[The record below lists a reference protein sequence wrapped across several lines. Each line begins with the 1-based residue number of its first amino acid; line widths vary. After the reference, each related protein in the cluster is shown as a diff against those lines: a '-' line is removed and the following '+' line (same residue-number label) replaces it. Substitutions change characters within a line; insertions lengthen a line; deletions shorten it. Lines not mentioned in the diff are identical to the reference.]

1 MMAPAT
7 HSVSDHLPLTE
18 TALEILLALARGDK
32 HGYAIL
38 QDVEDRG
45 SMRSPLH
52 PGTLYRALS
61 RMLEDGFIEER
72 APRRDDGDDSRRR
85 YYRIT
90 RLGRRTA
97 AADVRRLESQ
107 VAAARAVGLVAPRPS
122 AGHGTA

>member
-1 MMAPAT
+1 MT
-7 HSVSDHLPLTE
+7 HNVTDHLPLTE

-61 RMLEDGFIEER
+61 RMLDDGFIEQR
-72 APRRDDGDDSRRR
+72 APRRDEGNDSRRR

-90 RLGRRTA
+90 KRGRRMA

-107 VAAARAVGLVAPRPS
+107 VAAARAAGLVVRHAS